1 LSVGNEFS
9 VDLMTNG
16 GLEITTTELSVAQ
29 GISQYDVAQFDTGV
43 VDDDF
48 LRINGAAVEG
58 RSASEVK
65 TDIGL
70 GNVEDTALST
80 WAGSTNITTL
90 GTIATGTWEGTTV
103 AVNQGGTGQTSYTN
117 GQLLIGN
124 TTGNT
129 LTKATLTEGANIT
142 ITEGAGT
149 ITIAAAGASGDPA
162 GTAVAMAIA
171 LGG

>member
-1 LSVGNEFS
+1 
-9 VDLMTNG
+9 MT
-16 GLEITTTELSVAQ
+16 
-29 GISQYDVAQFDTGV
+29 
-43 VDDDF
+43 F
-48 LRINGAAVEG
+48 LRIDGTAVEG

-80 WAGSTNITTL
+80 WAGSTNVTTL

-103 AVNQGGTGQTSYTN
+103 AVDQGGTGQTSYTN

-129 LTKATLTEGANIT
+129 LDKSHAYSWHKHNHHRRRRFYNY
-142 ITEGAGT
+142 
-149 ITIAAAGASGDPA
+149 SRCRWW
-162 GTAVAMAIA
+162 
-171 LGG
+171 